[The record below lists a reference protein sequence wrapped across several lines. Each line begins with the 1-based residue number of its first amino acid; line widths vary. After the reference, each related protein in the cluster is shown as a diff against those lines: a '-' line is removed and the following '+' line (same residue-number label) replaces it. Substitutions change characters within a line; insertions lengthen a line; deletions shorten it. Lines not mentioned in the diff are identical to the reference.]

1 MQTLCH
7 FLLFAVACAAK
18 VPKALLINLPR
29 HRARYESVKEQFEVQ
44 NVRFLRAPA
53 CDGKLLTDEQMKQ
66 NVTAL
71 GRLLMTRGMV
81 GCFLSHR
88 SCWQKCVEMGEPVL
102 VFEDDGA
109 SLIAAFQTKLN
120 DEALSHCPCARVSR
134 HIPRP
139 QSSSP
144 TISTPCSAQPSRS
157 FLTIGTCSSS
167 GLSVQCTRGACTRM
181 RAAAPAVAR
190 TLMQLGACVSPH
202 ADRRLRRSQVLLD
215 QLITLVYCRRH
226 ALAAQSQQASA

>member
-1 MQTLCH
+1 MRMLRH
-7 FLLFAVACAAK
+7 LLLFAVAFAAK

-29 HRARYESVKEQFEVQ
+29 HRERYESVKEQFEVQ

-71 GRLLMTRGMV
+71 GRLLMTRGMM

-134 HIPRP
+134 HLPRP

-157 FLTIGTCSSS
+157 FPTIGTCSSS
-167 GLSVQCTRGACTRM
+167 GLSVQSTRGACTRM
-181 RAAAPAVAR
+181 RAAARPSPA
-190 TLMQLGACVSPH
+190 L
-202 ADRRLRRSQVLLD
+202 
-215 QLITLVYCRRH
+215 
-226 ALAAQSQQASA
+226 